1 VSNNNAYSPHGR
13 IKCEQGSNHVFP
25 DADTQGQR
33 QVTDIHTEARRLA
46 DLKKNEHGGS
56 AYKASGLE
64 RVFGA
69 EKPKNEAPS
78 SGPGAPAAP
87 GAATTTETTQPVKP
101 AEGGIG
107 TQESTTIPQPEK
119 SG

>member
-1 VSNNNAYSPHGR
+1 MNKAEQVANHGSPY
-13 IKCEQGSNHVFP
+13 V
-25 DADTQGQR
+25 DTKGQK

-56 AYKASGLE
+56 AYKAAGLE

-69 EKPKNEAPS
+69 EKTKSEAPS

-87 GAATTTETTQPVKP
+87 GATTTTETTQPVKP